1 MKRSLIIICIL
12 VVALIASL
20 FLNYK
25 QYRDAMEQPEKVV
38 VEVEKETKTEIKEE
52 KSVAPDPVKSEV
64 TEKISIKK
72 EKKARNSEKLS
83 ENGQNSPKNSEKV
96 SESSAKLSDVS
107 EIISE
112 TDSTYEVPITQK
124 VYEDSLYTAYV
135 SGFHASLDSITVR
148 NRIVTNTIR
157 ETITKT
163 VTKKRLFGFGVQAG
177 YYLTPAGLQPGI
189 GIGVHINL
197 SR

>member
-1 MKRSLIIICIL
+1 MKKNCLIIICIL
-12 VVALIASL
+12 VIALIASL

-25 QYRDAMEQPEKVV
+25 QYRDALEQPEKIV

-72 EKKARNSEKLS
+72 DKKAKNSEKLS
-83 ENGQNSPKNSEKV
+83 ENGQKAEKNAEKV
-96 SESSAKLSDVS
+96 SESSANLS
-107 EIISE
+107 ETISE

-157 ETITKT
+157 ETVTKT
-163 VTKKRLFGFGVQAG
+163 VTKKKLFGFGVQAG

-189 GIGVHINL
+189 GLGVHINIL
-197 SR
+197 R

>member
-1 MKRSLIIICIL
+1 MKKKCLIIICIL
-12 VVALIASL
+12 FIALIASL

-25 QYRDAMEQPEKVV
+25 QYRDALEQPEKIV

-72 EKKARNSEKLS
+72 EKKAQNSENLS
-83 ENGQNSPKNSEKV
+83 ENGQKAEKNAEKV
-96 SESSAKLSDVS
+96 SESSANLS
-107 EIISE
+107 ETISE

-135 SGFHASLDSITVR
+135 SGFHASLDSIIVR
-148 NRIVTNTIR
+148 KRIVTNTIR
-157 ETITKT
+157 ETVTKT

-189 GIGVHINL
+189 GLGVHINL
-197 SR
+197 

>member
-1 MKRSLIIICIL
+1 MKKNCLIIICIL
-12 VVALIASL
+12 VIALIASL

-25 QYRDAMEQPEKVV
+25 QYRDALEQPEKIV

-72 EKKARNSEKLS
+72 DKKAKNSEKLS
-83 ENGQNSPKNSEKV
+83 ENGQKAEKNAEKV
-96 SESSAKLSDVS
+96 SESSANLS
-107 EIISE
+107 ETISE

-157 ETITKT
+157 ETVTKT
-163 VTKKRLFGFGVQAG
+163 VTKKKLFGFGVQAG

-189 GIGVHINL
+189 GLGVHIFI
-197 SR
+197 R

>member
-1 MKRSLIIICIL
+1 MKKNCLIIICIL
-12 VVALIASL
+12 VIALIASL

-25 QYRDAMEQPEKVV
+25 QYRDALEQPEKIV

-72 EKKARNSEKLS
+72 EKKAQNSENLS
-83 ENGQNSPKNSEKV
+83 ENGQKAEKNAEKV
-96 SESSAKLSDVS
+96 SESSANLS
-107 EIISE
+107 ETISE

-157 ETITKT
+157 ETVTKT
-163 VTKKRLFGFGVQAG
+163 VTKKKLFGFGVQAG

-189 GIGVHINL
+189 GLGVHINL
-197 SR
+197 

>member
-1 MKRSLIIICIL
+1 MKKNCLIIICIL
-12 VVALIASL
+12 VIALIASL

-25 QYRDAMEQPEKVV
+25 QYRDALEQPEKIV

-72 EKKARNSEKLS
+72 DKKAQNSEKLS
-83 ENGQNSPKNSEKV
+83 ENGQNSEKNAEKV
-96 SESSAKLSDVS
+96 SESSANLS

-157 ETITKT
+157 ETVTKT
-163 VTKKRLFGFGVQAG
+163 VTKKKLFGFGVQAG

-189 GIGVHINL
+189 GLGVHINL
-197 SR
+197 

>member
-1 MKRSLIIICIL
+1 MKKNCLIIICIL
-12 VVALIASL
+12 VIALIASL

-25 QYRDAMEQPEKVV
+25 QYRDALEQPEKIV

-72 EKKARNSEKLS
+72 DKKAKNSEKLS
-83 ENGQNSPKNSEKV
+83 ENGQNSEKNAEKV
-96 SESSAKLSDVS
+96 SESSANLS
-107 EIISE
+107 ETISE

-157 ETITKT
+157 ETVTKT
-163 VTKKRLFGFGVQAG
+163 VTKKKLFGFGVQAG

-197 SR
+197 

>member
-1 MKRSLIIICIL
+1 MKKNCLIIICIL
-12 VVALIASL
+12 VIALIASL

-25 QYRDAMEQPEKVV
+25 QYRDALEQPEKIV

-72 EKKARNSEKLS
+72 DKKAKNSEKLS
-83 ENGQNSPKNSEKV
+83 ENGQNSEKNAEKV
-96 SESSAKLSDVS
+96 SESSANLS
-107 EIISE
+107 ETISE

-157 ETITKT
+157 ETVTKT
-163 VTKKRLFGFGVQAG
+163 VTKNRLFGFGVQAG

-189 GIGVHINL
+189 GLGVHINL
-197 SR
+197 R

>member
-1 MKRSLIIICIL
+1 MKKNCLIIICIL
-12 VVALIASL
+12 VIALIASL

-25 QYRDAMEQPEKVV
+25 QYRDALEQPEKIV

-72 EKKARNSEKLS
+72 DKKAKNSEKLS
-83 ENGQNSPKNSEKV
+83 ENGQKAEKKAEKV
-96 SESSAKLSDVS
+96 SESSANLS
-107 EIISE
+107 ETISE

-157 ETITKT
+157 ETVTKT
-163 VTKKRLFGFGVQAG
+163 VTKKKLFGFGVQVG

-189 GIGVHINL
+189 GLGVHINL
-197 SR
+197 